1 MSLASSSSSAVSVI
15 RSAVR
20 SSGATTA
27 KRIVSIRRSHARNFA
42 AAAALPSEPDL
53 EHLHDSPPPPVSPSR
68 PSRSAGP
75 SRIDPSSAQ
84 AYLSDLLRL
93 PASSAFPPDLALQL
107 LTHKSYRYAHAI
119 RQSSPRFSSSV
130 GGSPEL
136 ELEASCAPHNARFSF
151 LGRRALASYLALFV
165 HSTMSSSRELQALDF
180 LRGHAL
186 EDKLAAMR
194 HLNNLGR
201 EVGERWGV
209 GEVMRWDRNQTS
221 LSTGDLRLKGLTVE
235 SILGGVFS
243 LHGSPAAQRTFHLHI
258 LPALSNQLRDPR
270 LKERAEEMRQ
280 AIDRE
285 FDGGIVKP

>member
-1 MSLASSSSSAVSVI
+1 MLVCSSLMP
-15 RSAVR
+15 
-20 SSGATTA
+20 T
-27 KRIVSIRRSHARNFA
+27 ARNFA
-42 AAAALPSEPDL
+42 AAAALPSEPDH
-53 EHLHDSPPPPVSPSR
+53 EPLHDSPPPPVSSPSR

-119 RQSSPRFSSSV
+119 RQSSPRSSYSSPSSSSI
-130 GGSPEL
+130 GSSPEL
-136 ELEASCAPHNARFSF
+136 ELEAACAPHNARFSF

-165 HSTMSSSRELQALDF
+165 HSSISSSRELKALDF

-209 GEVMRWDRNQTS
+209 GDVMRWDRNLVS
-221 LSTGDLRLKGLTVE
+221 DAS
-235 SILGGVFS
+235 
-243 LHGSPAAQRTFHLHI
+243 AW
-258 LPALSNQLRDPR
+258 
-270 LKERAEEMRQ
+270 
-280 AIDRE
+280 
-285 FDGGIVKP
+285 